1 MLYPINI
8 KIKKKEKIKIIKEKL
23 QNLKHE
29 IKRNMIYLIFDRT
42 NLGKIIAVK
51 LHI

>member
-23 QNLKHE
+23 KDLTNE
-29 IKRNMIYLIFDRT
+29 IKRNIIYLIFDRA
-42 NLGKIIAVK
+42 NLSKIIAVK